1 MKKIAACMIVVS
13 VCFFSCKN
21 SPSVE
26 SVKEDELFSLSY
38 GRFEDQLNMFDLAD
52 IGNVHTS
59 MTMRDGFFYIANGEA
74 EKIME
79 LNSYGDLL
87 TLYYNETEDASET
100 RTHEGAASKRKAI
113 AYPFN
118 NPGAIAVDSRKRM
131 YVVSTMP
138 KERQEENEKGTL
150 LYSQIIL
157 RFASDGTSEDYIGQ
171 QGIGGTP
178 FPFIK
183 NIYTTSSDELVVVCL
198 TTEGTIV
205 YWFSEAGF
213 LMYQIPI
220 LTKDAPKMPD
230 AKAGANTISVLQDV
244 IPDCTSRKL
253 FVKVDYYEPRI
264 DEDSKTEAGIDF
276 VKTYIFPLT
285 VETGKYGSPVA
296 VPPYEETVSADYGKL
311 VFRLPYDFLG
321 VSNSGWLFFIIS
333 TDTGFGI
340 EMVQP
345 SGQKVIKRHFTVM
358 HDDILYYVLSLS
370 DSGIISA
377 LFIEKEK
384 ARVVWWRTD
393 SLSAAIV
400 KS

>member
-1 MKKIAACMIVVS
+1 MILFS
-13 VCFFSCKN
+13 VCFFSCTN

-38 GRFEDQLNMFDLAD
+38 GRFEDQLNMFDLSD
-52 IGNVHTS
+52 IGNVHTT

-87 TLYYNETEDASET
+87 TLYYNEPEGESET
-100 RTHEGAASKRKAI
+100 RSMQNTASKRKSI
-113 AYPFN
+113 AYPFTD
-118 NPGAIAVDSRKRM
+118 PEAIAVDSKKRM

-138 KERQEENEKGTL
+138 KERQEENEDGTL

-183 NIYTTSSDELVVVCL
+183 NIYTTSSDELVVVCI
-198 TTEGTIV
+198 TTEGRVV

-220 LTKDAPKMPD
+220 LIKDAPKTDD
-230 AKAGANTISVLQDV
+230 AKAGANGISVLQDV
-244 IPDCTSRKL
+244 IPDCTSRRL

-276 VKTYIFPLT
+276 IKSCIYPLA
-285 VETGKYGSPVA
+285 VETGKYGNPIVI
-296 VPPYEETVSADYGKL
+296 PPYEETVSADYSKL

-340 EMVQP
+340 EMVQL
-345 SGQKVIKRHFTVM
+345 SGQKVIKRHFDVP

-370 DSGIISA
+370 ESGIISA